1 MTTNTKTVNVPLDD
15 IYNTEKLQTNFNT
28 EATFNSEFN
37 QAFGSSEQYDNIQKQ
52 CINDFIVITQSS
64 TSTIETLDGVG
75 DTEDIFSNGILRLDW
90 LSETQTI
97 DELDEIALIDDI
109 DDIDEIDDLDLDLF
123 YEIETSDIINK
134 EEFKDLLQTSGISIS
149 DELVDK
155 IFDFFD
161 KDENETLDYNEV
173 SKFIRYVEQ
182 RRLTKLKFRKE
193 KVKNVVN
200 IDSRYRSNY
209 YDNTSTSFDYNL
221 PEPQLDVTNIRVSN
235 VDIPMTQYTVSSK
248 LKNNSFLITSNANT
262 IKIKSDISSH
272 WRLQMQI
279 GDISS
284 DWLHGTVFEDVSY
297 TSTDVSNANSFAN
310 GINPT
315 HNIFWHGPE
324 YSTTNVYDTSI
335 IPIETFTFEVSN
347 DSFDGVYDDIQYEDD
362 VSGTMVDFYADPSN
376 NIPRCGLGNPA
387 TTRCLFPRSRTVPLE
402 EQDIHRYI
410 QPRTPSNGGYYG
422 DPWGAYSVHAI
433 TIAGYEVKFGDP
445 YPKDSNGDISWGWF
459 PRGAGGINFS
469 VSTTSE
475 NRIYD
480 PTHPNPSRSNP
491 LPEYGIEHQQ
501 LIYPD
506 PSNVPF
512 GHVPYRKSCTN
523 RIQVSNHVRTTIKT
537 TTYLKEYS
545 FLKLTYQQW
554 QATGGIYNGRD
565 GNTYSDIIN
574 ANTNPHNNSGNNA
587 TKASRNWLLHTEIN
601 YKGLVKNQTT
611 YKPINVW
618 FPRGNPNRTDIS
630 FENVKYY
637 NGDTVYYPYDC
648 SGIHETTSNTTK
660 TKEIHIRSYTF
671 IRLSD
676 GKEMSSDEFMP
687 VKFAWLV
694 KIPDGNYD
702 ESWSNLNRNER
713 VVNDAI
719 NLATPG
725 AVDTNGKYAAIKS
738 PEHYLYLNQDKFI
751 RSRKFTSSNNTSLR
765 VSGITIPDIR
775 YNVDRLTRKS
785 VFASESSVKID
796 NSGNI
801 VNIDSMIT
809 TNFKFLTRTG
819 QSSLRTVV
827 DKFQSNQNPNN
838 YAKPSGEQYNEMVLM
853 QNVARQPVT
862 QVESLPTKLLSSI
875 KFNVDEFGNQDN
887 ETNIQHKLGWVL
899 GFRGA
904 EYLL

>member
-1 MTTNTKTVNVPLDD
+1 MATTNTKTVNVPLDD

-28 EATFNSEFN
+28 QATFNSEFN
-37 QAFGSSEQYDNIQKQ
+37 QAFGSSEQYDNIKIQTQ
-52 CINDFIVITQSS
+52 TDTNFLNITNVALVLDDS
-64 TSTIETLDGVG
+64 IGIDTLNIGG
-75 DTEDIFSNGILRLDW
+75 KGSLRLDW

-161 KDENETLDYNEV
+161 KDENETLDYNDV

-262 IKIKSDISSH
+262 IKIQSDISSH

-297 TSTDVSNANSFAN
+297 TSIDVSNANDFAGGTPSHDTFWNGPSF
-310 GINPT
+310 
-315 HNIFWHGPE
+315 
-324 YSTTNVYDTSI
+324 STTNDYDTPI
-335 IPIETFTFEVSN
+335 VPIETVTFEVSVEEDYN
-347 DSFDGVYDDIQYEDD
+347 EEDS
-362 VSGTMVDFYADPSN
+362 SGTMLDFYADPSN
-376 NIPRCGLGNPA
+376 NKCGLGNPS
-387 TTRCLFPRSRTVPLE
+387 TNRCLFPRSRTVPLL
-402 EQDIHRYI
+402 EQSIRDYRHPPGDNYW
-410 QPRTPSNGGYYG
+410 G
-422 DPWGAYSVHAI
+422 DPWGAYSTRTL
-433 TIAGYEVKFGDP
+433 TIGERTINRGDA
-445 YPKDSNGDISWGWF
+445 YPKNTDGNIIWGWF
-459 PRGAGGINFS
+459 PPPQT
-469 VSTTSE
+469 TTST

-480 PTHPNPSRSNP
+480 SNHPNPSRPNASNT
-491 LPEYGIEHQQ
+491 LYEYGIEHQQ
-501 LIYPD
+501 LIFPD
-506 PSNVPF
+506 PSSVPF
-512 GHVPYRKSCTN
+512 GHVPYTKTCTSQSQ
-523 RIQVSNHVRTTIKT
+523 ISNDIRTISKT
-537 TTYLKEYS
+537 TTYVKKYS
-545 FLKLTYQQW
+545 FLKLTYQKW
-554 QATGGIYNGRD
+554 QSDNSFWNGKD
-565 GNTYSDIIN
+565 GNYTQTNLDPIDVD
-574 ANTNPHNNSGNNA
+574 TNPWFTTSDNNQDY
-587 TKASRNWLLHTEIN
+587 ASRKWLLHTEIN
-601 YKGLVKNQTT
+601 YKGLVKNQRDN
-611 YKPINVW
+611 KAINPW

-630 FENVKYY
+630 FEHVKYY
-637 NGDTVYYPYDC
+637 NNDDVEYPYDC
-648 SGIHETTSNTTK
+648 SGIHETTSTTTV
-660 TKEIHIRSYTF
+660 TKEIHLRSYTF

-676 GKEMSSDEFMP
+676 GKEMSLSEFIP
-687 VKFAWLV
+687 VNFAWLV
-694 KIPDGNYD
+694 KVPDGNYD
-702 ESWSNLNRNER
+702 ESLSNLNRNER

-719 NLATPG
+719 SVATPG
-725 AVDTNGKYAAIKS
+725 AVDIYGNFAAIKS
-738 PEHYLYLNQDKFI
+738 PQHYLYLNLIHDDKFAKT
-751 RSRKFTSSNNTSLR
+751 RKFIDSRNKSLR
-765 VSGITIPDIR
+765 ISGITSITIPDIR
-775 YNVDRLTRKS
+775 YTVDRLTKKS
-785 VFASESSVKID
+785 VFASESSVIK
-796 NSGNI
+796 NSSGNL
-801 VNIDSMIT
+801 VNIDFIET

-819 QSSLRTVV
+819 QSSLRTVKEDLGDEDSV
-827 DKFQSNQNPNN
+827 H
-838 YAKPSGEQYNEMVLM
+838 ALPSGKQYKEMVLM

-862 QVESLPTKLLSSI
+862 KVHSLPTKLLSSI

-899 GFRGA
+899 GFRAA